1 MVQMFIAMIEKDAV
15 NIAKKRMLGISFVM
29 KNGFDVEF
37 DRAFKFDL
45 IFRHNTKNTDATF
58 QLV

>member
-1 MVQMFIAMIEKDAV
+1 MIEKDAV

-29 KNGFDVEF
+29 KNGFDFEF